1 MSRRPLLSGEEPGTE
16 IGAVEWDGETLTLE
30 GAAAGVFENLRD
42 FMGDKSLGTNLIAD
56 GWSNGYLWLGDVADA
71 DPTVDDNAVPV
82 EVTSGGQSTAGG

>member
-16 IGAVEWDGETLTLE
+16 IGAVSWDGETLILD
-30 GAAAGVFENLRD
+30 GAAQGVFENLRD

-71 DPTVDDNAVPV
+71 DPTVDDLDTPV
-82 EVTSGGQSTAGG
+82 EVVSGGG